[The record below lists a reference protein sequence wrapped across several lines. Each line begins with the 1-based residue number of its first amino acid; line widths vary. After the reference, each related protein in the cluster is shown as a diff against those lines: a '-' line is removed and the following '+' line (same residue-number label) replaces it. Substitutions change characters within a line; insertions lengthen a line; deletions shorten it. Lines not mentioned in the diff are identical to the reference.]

1 MCVSKLEMYMRAS
14 GSGIRRMGLASKH
27 GLRMVLSTKDSG
39 RMINRMALESIKRLM
54 AILLRASGSSE
65 ELTE

>member
-14 GSGIRRMGLASKH
+14 GSGIRRMGLAFKH

-39 RMINRMALESIKRLM
+39 RMINRMVLESIKRLM
-54 AILLRASGSSE
+54 AIS
-65 ELTE
+65 